1 MMSAKSA
8 SASRDTSTS
17 SGSVLSLRSVI
28 RSCIPVPMKRSRAIE
43 IASRGRPV
51 AVPFRR

>member
-8 SASRDTSTS
+8 SASSATSTS
-17 SGSVLSLRSVI
+17 SGAVVSLRSEI
-28 RSCIPVPMKRSRAIE
+28 RSCMPVPMNRSREID
-43 IASRGRPV
+43 IASLGIPL